1 VTTPFPKDDSIWAR
15 MYHPFM
21 FDREAFMDH
30 YHKRPN
36 ADSVRS
42 KCDVGQINEV
52 LAKVL
57 CHNMC
62 VRITATHELGVEAT
76 FGVGSG
82 LNQNCSFR

>member
-1 VTTPFPKDDSIWAR
+1 
-15 MYHPFM
+15 MYQPFM
-21 FDREAFMDH
+21 FNRETFMITTN
-30 YHKRPN
+30 KRPN

-62 VRITATHELGVEAT
+62 VMTRATHELGVEAT
-76 FGVGSG
+76 LGAGSRIEPE
-82 LNQNCSFR
+82 LFI

>member
-1 VTTPFPKDDSIWAR
+1 MGQDVPSVHVQPGDV
-15 MYHPFM
+15 H
-21 FDREAFMDH
+21 DH
-30 YHKRPN
+30 HHKRPN

-62 VRITATHELGVEAT
+62 VMTRATHELGVEAT
-76 FGVGSG
+76 LGAGSRIEPE
-82 LNQNCSFR
+82 LFI

>member
-1 VTTPFPKDDSIWAR
+1 
-15 MYHPFM
+15 MYDAHIKESQHRLRRTIRDMGQDVPSVH
-21 FDREAFMDH
+21 DH

-57 CHNMC
+57 CNNMC
-62 VRITATHELGVEAT
+62 VMIRATHELGVEAT
-76 FGVGSG
+76 LGAGSRIEPE
-82 LNQNCSFR
+82 LFI

>member
-1 VTTPFPKDDSIWAR
+1 
-15 MYHPFM
+15 
-21 FDREAFMDH
+21 MDH

-36 ADSVRS
+36 AESVLSMVKRKSGDPVRS
-42 KCDVGQINEV
+42 KSDVGQINEV